1 MNYLSAYNLPST
13 ANLSSLTS
21 GNLAVIEGT
30 LTAAADGEV
39 IALFASKIASSSITA
54 LAGAHVTY
62 MVLPTV

>member
-1 MNYLSAYNLPST
+1 
-13 ANLSSLTS
+13 
-21 GNLAVIEGT
+21 VIEGT

-39 IALFASKIASSSITA
+39 IARFASEIASSSITA